1 MSDEGEPSL
10 QLVADGVHA
19 WIQPDGTWWLNN
31 AGAVVTDAGVLVVD
45 TCATERRTRAFLT
58 AVQQISGDARVYGFG
73 RGSRAGARLDRD
85 FRPEY
90 VVPGHGPLIN
100 SAELTGVLETHRRY
114 YDLVL
119 HTAQTR
125 SSRRTPAAGRHP
137 TLRTR
142 HLRRAARLGADCAQL
157 HRAYADDLGIEMNVI
172 GALTDAVALNNG
184 PMRTSV

>member
-73 RGSRAGARLDRD
+73 RGAERVLDWIATFD
-85 FRPEY
+85 PNTSY
-90 VVPGHGPLIN
+90 PD
-100 SAELTGVLETHRRY
+100 T
-114 YDLVL
+114 D
-119 HTAQTR
+119 R
-125 SSRRTPAAGRHP
+125 SSTRR
-137 TLRTR
+137 
-142 HLRRAARLGADCAQL
+142 
-157 HRAYADDLGIEMNVI
+157 
-172 GALTDAVALNNG
+172 
-184 PMRTSV
+184 S